1 MSWAQVRDDAG
12 PGSMDGHGKIDSDA
26 EQGSSAPIEHALS
39 PYLTIQ
45 KAAACLRSF
54 YGDPV
59 NRAQLLE
66 EIGRVVAAHKITL
79 LSIDVFD
86 TALLRSPGSELG
98 RFWSLSKRFH
108 ETLPASANGPDP
120 SAEDAMLVRIAAMR
134 AAYGM
139 QRHSVIGSDPSLDD
153 IAGTVCSLLNRPDLT
168 EHYVRTELE
177 CEIEDVTLNPLIS
190 EIREHFPSLRTVFLS
205 DMYLD
210 SRRIGRILTTKSDIS
225 YRPKVYS
232 SADGHG
238 SKIGG
243 GLFDHVAKT
252 LRVKPNHAL
261 HIGDHLEH
269 DYRGAK
275 RRGWHALHLP
285 LPDEELRERRA
296 RFAGTRAEIIA
307 LDGGF
312 GHECRFAP

>member
-1 MSWAQVRDDAG
+1 
-12 PGSMDGHGKIDSDA
+12 MDRHGKIDSDA
-26 EQGSSAPIEHALS
+26 EQGNSAPIEHALA

-45 KAAACLRSF
+45 KAAVGLRSF
-54 YGDPV
+54 YGNPA
-59 NRAQLLE
+59 NRAEILE
-66 EIGRVVAAHKITL
+66 AIARIVSAHKITL

-86 TALLRSPGSELG
+86 TALLRSQGSELG
-98 RFWSLSKRFH
+98 RFWSLSKRFQ
-108 ETLPASANGPDP
+108 ETLPASATGPNLA
-120 SAEDAMLVRIAAMR
+120 AEDALLVRIAAMR
-134 AAYGM
+134 ATYGM
-139 QRHSVIGSDPSLDD
+139 QLHSPLGGDPSLDD
-153 IAGTVCSLLNRPDLT
+153 IAGTVCTLLGRPDLT

-177 CEIEDVTLNPLIS
+177 CETEDVALNPLIP
-190 EIREHFPSLRTVFLS
+190 EIRERFPSLRTVFLS

-210 SRRIGRILTTKSDIS
+210 SQRIGRILAEKSHS
-225 YRPKVYS
+225 RARPSVYS

-243 GLFDHVAKT
+243 GLFDHVART

-285 LPDEELRERRA
+285 LPDEELRERRT
-296 RFAGTRAEIIA
+296 RFAETRAAIIA

-312 GHECRFAP
+312 GHECGFAP

>member
-1 MSWAQVRDDAG
+1 
-12 PGSMDGHGKIDSDA
+12 MDGHGKIDSDA
-26 EQGSSAPIEHALS
+26 ERGKSAPIEHALA

-45 KAAACLRSF
+45 KAAVGLRPF
-54 YGDPV
+54 YGNPT
-59 NRAQLLE
+59 NREQLLE
-66 EIGRVVAAHKITL
+66 AIGRIVSAHEITL

-108 ETLPASANGPDP
+108 ETLPASSIGPDP
-120 SAEDAMLVRIAAMR
+120 AAEDALLVRIAAMR
-134 AAYGM
+134 ATYGM
-139 QRHSVIGSDPSLDD
+139 QRHSIIGGDPSLDD

-168 EHYVRTELE
+168 EHYLRTELE
-177 CEIEDVTLNPLIS
+177 CEIEDVELNPLIP
-190 EIREHFPSLRTVFLS
+190 EIRERFPSLRTVFLS

-210 SRRIGRILTTKSDIS
+210 SRRIGRVFAAKSRS
-225 YRPKVYS
+225 SSRPNIYS
-232 SADGHG
+232 SADGNG
-238 SKIGG
+238 SKIDG

-252 LRVKPNHAL
+252 LGVKPNHAL

-285 LPDEELRERRA
+285 LPDEELRARRT
-296 RFAGTRAEIIA
+296 RFAETRAKVTA
-307 LDGGF
+307 LSGGF
-312 GHECRFAP
+312 AHECRFAP